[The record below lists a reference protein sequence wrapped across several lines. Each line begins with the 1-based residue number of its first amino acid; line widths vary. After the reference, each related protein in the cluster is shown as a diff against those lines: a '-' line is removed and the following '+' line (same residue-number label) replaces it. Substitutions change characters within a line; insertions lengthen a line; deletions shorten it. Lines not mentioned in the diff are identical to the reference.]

1 MIDKMDKYEKPYIPQ
16 KPKFFFEYS
25 GESPE
30 KLINYKEAFIGR
42 DKKNPLFFIQ
52 EVILHK

>member
-1 MIDKMDKYEKPYIPQ
+1 MIDKMERVEKPYIPQ

-30 KLINYKEAFIGR
+30 KLITYKEAFIGR
-42 DKKNPLFFIQ
+42 DKANPLFFIN

>member
-1 MIDKMDKYEKPYIPQ
+1 MIERMEKVEKPYIPK

-30 KLINYKEAFIGR
+30 KLLSYKEAFIGR
-42 DKKNPLFFIQ
+42 QKDALFFIQ
-52 EVILHK
+52 EITLHK